1 MLGCLMRGF
10 LCKVGFLW
18 VVAALI
24 GWPGTVPLLRGDISQ
39 HLIYDNDLSLKKK
52 IGRVKEHKRVNK
64 QNKDYKSE
72 RTIHNKSIGMR
83 KNCATRNQK
92 QMIAYNKNES

>member
-1 MLGCLMRGF
+1 MFGCLIWVF
-10 LCKVGFLW
+10 LCKIAFLW

-24 GWPGTVPLLRGDISQ
+24 GWPGAVPLLRGDISQ
-39 HLIYDNDLSLKKK
+39 HRIYDNDLSLKKK

-72 RTIHNKSIGMR
+72 RTIDNKSIGMR
-83 KNCATRNQK
+83 KNCGTRNQK
-92 QMIAYNKNES
+92 QMIEYNKKQS